1 MWVFEETIR
10 GKKLGAIINETR
22 ENVKYLPGI
31 DLGPNVRAVPDLR
44 EAVEGAS
51 VLVLVTPHQFIHNV
65 LEEVSGHVLPSA
77 IAVSLTKGME
87 VRPEGATGVP
97 MPSCQVKLAN

>member
-1 MWVFEETIR
+1 MPSCHGLNWPQAPVPEGTFDWQKVALAARIPADAKSVTLC
-10 GKKLGAIINETR
+10 LG
-22 ENVKYLPGI
+22 
-31 DLGPNVRAVPDLR
+31 
-44 EAVEGAS
+44 
-51 VLVLVTPHQFIHNV
+51 